1 MSTQEATLPDLS
13 NPFELAPSAHQE
25 YLKQGHAVVR
35 GLASRE
41 EAAAYLPHIA
51 DALEKNKKEHRK
63 LEERGTYHKAFIQV
77 GNLWELSAKV
87 KKFVFA
93 RRFAKVAADLM
104 GVDGVRVYHD
114 QALFKE
120 PGGGPTPWHQD
131 QFYWPID
138 TDKTI
143 TMWMPLCDC
152 PLEMGSLVFASGQH
166 THGAFA
172 QLAISD
178 ESAQTFSG
186 LAKEKEWPLRIYEL
200 GMGDATF
207 HAGWTPHK
215 APGNSTDRM
224 RPAMTIIYHAHDAR
238 ISEMANSAQPMDLE
252 RWFPGLKPGDPC
264 ASPLN
269 PILWHRDES
278 FIGTV

>member
-1 MSTQEATLPDLS
+1 
-13 NPFELAPSAHQE
+13 
-25 YLKQGHAVVR
+25 
-35 GLASRE
+35 
-41 EAAAYLPHIA
+41 
-51 DALEKNKKEHRK
+51 
-63 LEERGTYHKAFIQV
+63 RGTYHKAFIQV
-77 GNLWELSAKV
+77 GNLWELSDTV
-87 KKFVFA
+87 RKFVFA
-93 RRFAKVAADLM
+93 RRFAKIAADLM

-166 THGAFA
+166 KQGAFA
-172 QLAISD
+172 QIAISD
-178 ESAQTFSG
+178 ESARLYSEF
-186 LAKEKEWPLRIYEL
+186 AKKNEWRLGIYEL

-215 APGNSTDRM
+215 APGNSTDKM

-238 ISEMANSAQPMDLE
+238 ITEPANESQPMDLE

-269 PILWHRDES
+269 PILWHKDES
-278 FIGTV
+278 LIGTV